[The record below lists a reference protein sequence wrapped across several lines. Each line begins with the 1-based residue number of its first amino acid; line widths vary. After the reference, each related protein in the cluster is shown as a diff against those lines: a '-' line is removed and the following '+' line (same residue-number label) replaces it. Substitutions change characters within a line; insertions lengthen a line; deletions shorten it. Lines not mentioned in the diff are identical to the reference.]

1 MSGLTR
7 FLILSTIVLLP
18 VAAIMWMVQDFARR
32 KRRGE

>member
-1 MSGLTR
+1 MNSFIR

-18 VAAIMWMVQDFARR
+18 VAAIMWMAQDFARK

>member
-1 MSGLTR
+1 MNDLTR

-18 VAAIMWMVQDFARR
+18 VAAIVWMAQDLARK